1 MYDVNEVASLLK
13 ISKVTVYK
21 KLKKL
26 RELEPFIVLK
36 DDKTYVLEE
45 GLEVIKRSLQ
55 VTKEFRETSDNEVAS
70 DYNTEE
76 LMVNNELVTV
86 LVEQLREKD
95 SQINAK
101 DIQISELHKL
111 IENNQILLKQQQD
124 KELKQLQLE
133 HHFQEVDQRL
143 LELRTKMEKS
153 YEKKDKKSL
162 FKRFIKI

>member
-1 MYDVNEVASLLK
+1 MYDVNEIASLLK

-26 RELEPFIVLK
+26 RDLEPFIVLK

-45 GLEVIKRSLQ
+45 GLEVIKSSLQ
-55 VTKEFRETSDNEVAS
+55 VTKEFRETCDNEVAS
-70 DYNTEE
+70 DYNNEE
-76 LMVNNELVTV
+76 LMVNNELVNV
-86 LVEQLREKD
+86 LVDQLREKD

-101 DIQISELHKL
+101 DVQISELHKL

-133 HHFQEVDQRL
+133 EHFQEVDHRL
-143 LELRTKMEKS
+143 LELRAKMDKS
-153 YEKKDKKSL
+153 YERNEKKSF
-162 FKRFIKI
+162 FKRFIKV